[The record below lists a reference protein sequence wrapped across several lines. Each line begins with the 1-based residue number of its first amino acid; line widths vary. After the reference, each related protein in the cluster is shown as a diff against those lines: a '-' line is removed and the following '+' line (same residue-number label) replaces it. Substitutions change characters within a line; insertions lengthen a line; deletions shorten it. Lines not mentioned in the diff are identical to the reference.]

1 MASRPSY
8 NLSSAILAAM
18 PRWPGVAWHAE
29 PEGGGIML
37 RCVVQAGQASARV
50 TSPDEALAVVDS
62 LITRADAAAVAALMD
77 EEVPDDEEPVLFA
90 GVYWSYRDYLDE
102 IAPYC
107 EMPCNDD
114 FDDCRYEDDEA
125 REE

>member
-1 MASRPSY
+1 MVSRAY
-8 NLSSAILAAM
+8 AELSSAILAAM
-18 PRWPGVAWHAE
+18 PRRPGVAWHVE
-29 PEGGGIML
+29 LERDGVIL

-50 TSPDEALAVVDS
+50 TSPDEALAVTDS
-62 LITRADAAAVAALMD
+62 LITRADAEAVAVLLD

-102 IAPYC
+102 IVPYC
-107 EMPCNDD
+107 EMPGNDD
-114 FDDCRYEDDEA
+114 FDDGGYDDDEV